1 VADGVV
7 LGVEAWRAVR
17 GGQGAR
23 VDEGVET
30 GAGLGI
36 IAGVEVRQQ
45 PPQSEKLKEL
55 GGAEKRISVCIVWK
69 IWAVHNC
76 LSQVCE

>member
-1 VADGVV
+1 MADGVV

-45 PPQSEKLKEL
+45 PPQSEKLK
-55 GGAEKRISVCIVWK
+55 
-69 IWAVHNC
+69 
-76 LSQVCE
+76 

>member
-1 VADGVV
+1 MADGVV

-23 VDEGVET
+23 VDKGVET

-36 IAGVEVRQQ
+36 IAGVEV
-45 PPQSEKLKEL
+45 SKSSL
-55 GGAEKRISVCIVWK
+55 
-69 IWAVHNC
+69 
-76 LSQVCE
+76 